1 MTVAVVG
8 AGLAGLSAAWELS
21 RAGAEVVV
29 LDAGRR
35 PGGMIVTERHNGF
48 IVEGGPDGF
57 LAAEPDIQDLARE
70 VGIEER
76 LVDQVARGAARWT
89 GRRLEPLPEGRAAE
103 LLGIQILSEVGAR
116 HAAPLQHGFR
126 SFLGGMHE
134 IVDALV
140 ACLVPRLRT
149 TQGVTAVAQAARG
162 WRLSFTGASSLD
174 AEAVILAVPAWVAA
188 RLLAGLG
195 VSAARA
201 LDTVLYAP
209 SITVSLAYRAD
220 QVPAT
225 LEGTGFVAA
234 PDSGSAVRACTYAW
248 RKYPNRAPGG
258 YALVRAF
265 VGPVD
270 GDPAAIAHAELAA
283 ILGIEGDPLWAG
295 AFHWP
300 RGLPRYPRG
309 HADRVAAIRE
319 RLAGLTPLAIAGA
332 GFDGAGVSA
341 CVKSGREAGRVILK
355 RLGR

>member
-1 MTVAVVG
+1 
-8 AGLAGLSAAWELS
+8 
-21 RAGAEVVV
+21 
-29 LDAGRR
+29 
-35 PGGMIVTERHNGF
+35 
-48 IVEGGPDGF
+48 
-57 LAAEPDIQDLARE
+57 
-70 VGIEER
+70 
-76 LVDQVARGAARWT
+76 
-89 GRRLEPLPEGRAAE
+89 
-103 LLGIQILSEVGAR
+103 
-116 HAAPLQHGFR
+116 
-126 SFLGGMHE
+126 
-134 IVDALV
+134 LV
-140 ACLVPRLRT
+140 ACLSSPPRLRT
-149 TQGVTAVAQAARG
+149 TQGVTAVAPAPRG

-174 AEAVILAVPAWVAA
+174 AEAVILAIPAWVAA

-201 LDTVLYAP
+201 LDTVLYVP

-220 QVPAT
+220 QLPGT
-225 LEGTGFVAA
+225 LEGAGFVAA

-283 ILGIEGDPLWAG
+283 ILGIEGDPLWAR

-309 HADRVAAIRE
+309 HADRVAAVRE
-319 RLAGLTPLAIAGA
+319 RLAGLAPLAIAGA

-341 CVKSGREAGRVILK
+341 CVKSGREAARVILK
-355 RLGR
+355 RLGAASVRGLSRGSAFTAEAARLVYGQTPSREFTRALGAQQLFSSPYDGLHGQPQLLIDPLIGRRRAEPLDAQHRPVVPDPAVPRL